1 MAGRKKAIIDWHKVD
16 KHLEAGC
23 NGVEIAAVL
32 GVNPETLYRACKR
45 DQKVDFV
52 VYSQEK
58 RSSGDSLLRMAQFK
72 QAMSGDK
79 TMLIWLGK
87 NRLKQSDKSEVSST
101 VNMTST
107 IEDVRFEI
115 PENDTGPHSESPKPP
130 GWETATGRE

>member
-1 MAGRKKAIIDWHKVD
+1 MGRKAYKPKWAKIDKL
-16 KHLEAGC
+16 LEAGC
-23 NGVEIAAVL
+23 TGVEIAASE
-32 GVNPETLYRACKR
+32 GVDKQTLYRACKR
-45 DQKVDFV
+45 DNKVDFDT
-52 VYSQEK
+52 YKQQK
-58 RSSGDSLLRMAQFK
+58 RSSGDTLLRMAQFK
-72 QAMSGDK
+72 SAMSGDK

-130 GWETATGRE
+130 GWETATGGQ